1 MPKKIPRYDRI
12 RSVSGFLKFH
22 LDRYPGSHKFHK
34 RTLAMYGDTLESFS
48 FVRRDGVAYVFR
60 NVRDQNVWYM
70 TPYGAINPIHNDH
83 PDFISIYSSHYADQ

>member
-48 FVRRDGVAYVFR
+48 FTRMA
-60 NVRDQNVWYM
+60 
-70 TPYGAINPIHNDH
+70 
-83 PDFISIYSSHYADQ
+83 